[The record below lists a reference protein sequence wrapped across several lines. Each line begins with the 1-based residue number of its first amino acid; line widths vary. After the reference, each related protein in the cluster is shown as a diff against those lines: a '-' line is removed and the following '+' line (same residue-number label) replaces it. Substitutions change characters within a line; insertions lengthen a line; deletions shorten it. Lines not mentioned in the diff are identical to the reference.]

1 MSLPD
6 IAGVIGVGLML
17 CAYAFG
23 QLGRLDMTR
32 PPALLMNFSGSLLV
46 LWSLTFRF
54 NLPAFLME
62 TAWALVALYG
72 LVRVAMRRRG

>member
-6 IAGVIGVGLML
+6 IAGLVGVGLML
-17 CAYAFG
+17 CAYALG
-23 QLGRLDMTR
+23 QFAGMDMTR
-32 PPALLMNFSGSLLV
+32 PPALLMNLSGSLMV
-46 LWSLTFRF
+46 LWSLIYKF

-72 LVRVAMRRRG
+72 LIRVVMRQR